1 MINGRLVS
9 CIILFSLVLS
19 SLSTIE
25 PLCKWYGTSPLCFIG
40 NSCPQDCWQVT
51 ANNRGD
57 GARCWFGMKNYCCCA
72 KKTIDSIINTI
83 VKSK

>member
-51 ANNRGD
+51 ANNR
-57 GARCWFGMKNYCCCA
+57 
-72 KKTIDSIINTI
+72 
-83 VKSK
+83 